1 MYETLRICRERK
13 ILKPFRDSR
22 EKAVVD
28 IMTTLFDQ
36 QKVWEIELHNVAQE
50 NLHEGENKLGLLM
63 KALFAAHRFEEA
75 DEAATDEAK
84 RNQLYKEFGIQ

>member
-1 MYETLRICRERK
+1 MLHWGFT
-13 ILKPFRDSR
+13 
-22 EKAVVD
+22 
-28 IMTTLFDQ
+28 Q
-36 QKVWEIELHNVAQE
+36 QKYAELLGVGRCLISIWEIELHNVAQE